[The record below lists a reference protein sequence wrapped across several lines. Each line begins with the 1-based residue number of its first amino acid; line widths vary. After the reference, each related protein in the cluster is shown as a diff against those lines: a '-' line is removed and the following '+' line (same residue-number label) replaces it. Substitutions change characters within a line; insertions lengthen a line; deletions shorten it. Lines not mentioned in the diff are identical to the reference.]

1 MHKRRFL
8 WLLAHFFTCQVEKAA
23 PILKK
28 LLKII
33 LIALT
38 IESVILNMEGAHLKI
53 EEFKDVTIAYMR
65 RTGDYGFKNKI
76 LMENFKEHLR
86 KENLLNSNSIILGIA
101 LDNPADTDRDKL
113 RYDVGLI
120 VSGEPNTALDIRKIP
135 DGMYAVFELPHTE
148 QDVAAFWSNIEQLV
162 GDLTVDKAKPMI
174 ERYSAD
180 KVAKHLCEF
189 CIPLKTD

>member
-135 DGMYAVFELPHTE
+135 DGM
-148 QDVAAFWSNIEQLV
+148 
-162 GDLTVDKAKPMI
+162 
-174 ERYSAD
+174 
-180 KVAKHLCEF
+180 
-189 CIPLKTD
+189 

>member
-1 MHKRRFL
+1 M
-8 WLLAHFFTCQVEKAA
+8 
-23 PILKK
+23 
-28 LLKII
+28 
-33 LIALT
+33 
-38 IESVILNMEGAHLKI
+38 KI

-120 VSGEPNTALDIRKIP
+120 VSGEPNTALDLSLIHISEPTR
-135 DGMYAVFELPHTE
+135 H
-148 QDVAAFWSNIEQLV
+148 
-162 GDLTVDKAKPMI
+162 
-174 ERYSAD
+174 
-180 KVAKHLCEF
+180 
-189 CIPLKTD
+189 